1 MDAIIFR
8 VGTVEDEL
16 PMEVEGGHQV
26 KVLPES
32 RVVSLQASA
41 SGRRRAVTHNSFVH
55 CHRNFRA
62 FSVSIESKPGS

>member
-8 VGTVEDEL
+8 VGTVEDER

-32 RVVSLQASA
+32 RVVSLEASA
-41 SGRRRAVTHNSFVH
+41 SGRRRVV
-55 CHRNFRA
+55 
-62 FSVSIESKPGS
+62 EP